1 MNIPPGCEL
10 PLRLPPPLV
19 IGAKIYARV
28 RTPKDGI
35 YAGTIDAILPASYR
49 VVFDKE
55 EMIPPMI
62 IKDSEVMS
70 AQTVHIYI
78 YLKTVSFS
86 GKSYWY
92 WDFIVFR
99 CFSFFNFQ

>member
-10 PLRLPPPLV
+10 PLRLPPPLI

-70 AQTVHIYI
+70 AQTVQIFI
-78 YLKTVSFS
+78 ILAFELVCIC
-86 GKSYWY
+86 KS
-92 WDFIVFR
+92 
-99 CFSFFNFQ
+99 SP

>member
-1 MNIPPGCEL
+1 MNIPNGCEL
-10 PLRLPPPLV
+10 PLRLPPPLI

-70 AQTVHIYI
+70 AQTVNISTFFVFELFYSKSLNIHIE
-78 YLKTVSFS
+78 
-86 GKSYWY
+86 
-92 WDFIVFR
+92 
-99 CFSFFNFQ
+99 